1 MLSGLTQ
8 TFDLKQTDM
17 QLWLYFPFW
26 YIYWDSYT
34 MSIIYMSGRE
44 GPLNFVDV
52 VKHEKE
58 ENSGGQSSK
67 DDESESQVRA

>member
-1 MLSGLTQ
+1 
-8 TFDLKQTDM
+8 
-17 QLWLYFPFW
+17 
-26 YIYWDSYT
+26 
-34 MSIIYMSGRE
+34 MSIIYLSGRE

-52 VKHEKE
+52 VTHEKE